1 MRKAFWLAL
10 FLLAVAGCGKK
21 EAVVLPPA
29 KVTVVKAVE
38 KDVPL
43 YEDFIAQVYGQSDV
57 EIRSRVEGWVTGVH
71 FQEGSGVKKG
81 QLLYTI
87 DDIQYKANVDRQ
99 ASELARANAEMVR
112 AQNELNRVRP
122 LTEANALS
130 KKDLDNAIASYDAAK
145 AQAKAYEASLE
156 NARIEY
162 GYCKVYAPF
171 DGVIGISNARVGDY
185 VKGAGNTSILTT
197 MSSISTVRVRFQLS
211 EREYL
216 RVSRLSLEELKNIRR
231 VHLILADDS
240 LYPEMGEVNFADR
253 QIDPKTGTLTIE
265 ASFPNT
271 NGLLRPGLFVRVR
284 VLMTMVK
291 NAVLIPQ
298 RSVFQLQSLYQVF
311 TITDSSTLKVSVV
324 KMGAKSGDGWIVT
337 EGLKAGDK
345 VAIVGNAGLSA
356 KSKIEEIVQEWPDN
370 SAEKK

>member
-1 MRKAFWLAL
+1 
-10 FLLAVAGCGKK
+10 
-21 EAVVLPPA
+21 
-29 KVTVVKAVE
+29 
-38 KDVPL
+38 
-43 YEDFIAQVYGQSDV
+43 
-57 EIRSRVEGWVTGVH
+57 
-71 FQEGSGVKKG
+71 
-81 QLLYTI
+81 
-87 DDIQYKANVDRQ
+87 
-99 ASELARANAEMVR
+99 
-112 AQNELNRVRP
+112 
-122 LTEANALS
+122 
-130 KKDLDNAIASYDAAK
+130 
-145 AQAKAYEASLE
+145 
-156 NARIEY
+156 
-162 GYCKVYAPF
+162 
-171 DGVIGISNARVGDY
+171 
-185 VKGAGNTSILTT
+185 
-197 MSSISTVRVRFQLS
+197 
-211 EREYL
+211 
-216 RVSRLSLEELKNIRR
+216 
-231 VHLILADDS
+231 
-240 LYPEMGEVNFADR
+240 MGEVNFADR